1 MLVLSL
7 FKETLTKI
15 VQIESIAFSRK
26 IFDLIQSTF
35 GFSNIW
41 TKFSHNRWHECVE
54 VLLLLKVH
62 KGDWKVIHNKFW
74 SINNV
79 EFHFVLSATAG
90 IVIFWCLVNSFLT
103 DTHISLQKVNLR
115 TNWYFKSWFFF
126 RYWIKYMYMMK
137 HFRKS
142 LLSYTISFRIA
153 IFAGHLPVY
162 SCSF

>member
-1 MLVLSL
+1 MKASPFLE
-7 FKETLTKI
+7 KM
-15 VQIESIAFSRK
+15 
-26 IFDLIQSTF
+26 FDLIQSTF
-35 GFSNIW
+35 GLSNIW

-126 RYWIKYMYMMK
+126 VTGSNTCIWWNTLEN
-137 HFRKS
+137 HFCPIQF
-142 LLSYTISFRIA
+142 LSELQFLPDTYLYTVVHFKN
-153 IFAGHLPVY
+153 L
-162 SCSF
+162 